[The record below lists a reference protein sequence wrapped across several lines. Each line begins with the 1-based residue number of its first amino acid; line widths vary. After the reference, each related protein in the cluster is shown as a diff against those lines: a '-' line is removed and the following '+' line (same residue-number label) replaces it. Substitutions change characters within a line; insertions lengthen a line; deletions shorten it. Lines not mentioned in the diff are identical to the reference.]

1 MYIYYLHMSPLF
13 LVFLAIN
20 LTLSTI
26 ADVSTAISRA
36 TNNIHWFYVGLAF
49 NIAAVSIFTYLIR
62 IGGLAIS
69 TSIILLLTI
78 LINVFFG
85 FLVFHEK
92 IEPLQ
97 WVGIGMGVVAVVLI
111 SNMYKL
117 LF

>member
-1 MYIYYLHMSPLF
+1 MSPVF
-13 LVFLAIN
+13 IIFLAIN

-26 ADVSTAISRA
+26 ADVLTTVSRV
-36 TNNIHWFYVGLAF
+36 TNNINWFYLGLAF
-49 NIAAVSIFTYLIR
+49 NVAAVSVFTFLVR

-78 LINVFFG
+78 LINVLFG
-85 FLVFHEK
+85 FLMFHEK

-97 WVGIGMGVVAVVLI
+97 WVGIGLGFVAVILV

-117 LF
+117 AF